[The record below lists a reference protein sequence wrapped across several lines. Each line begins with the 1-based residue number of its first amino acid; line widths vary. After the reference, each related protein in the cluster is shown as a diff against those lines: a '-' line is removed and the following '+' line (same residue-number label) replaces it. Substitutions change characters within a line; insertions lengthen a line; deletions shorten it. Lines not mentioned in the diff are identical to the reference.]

1 MNFSVMRFPG
11 NSRNITE
18 TSQVFMG
25 HDPHTK
31 THSGVRIVLGYPNQD
46 TWEDIG
52 HRINS
57 IFTLRGN
64 EGRESSGDRG
74 VNHIHHTSI
83 NPYTALN
90 SVLTT
95 DSTSN
100 NEGNYEGLCTE
111 ESTLRCTD
119 ADNSVFV

>member
-1 MNFSVMRFPG
+1 MTHEFLCNEVPR

-46 TWEDIG
+46 TWEDTG
-52 HRINS
+52 HRIDS
-57 IFTLRGN
+57 LRGN

-74 VNHIHHTSI
+74 VNHIHHTPV
-83 NPYTALN
+83 NPHTAIISL
-90 SVLTT
+90 LTT
-95 DSTSN
+95 DSTN
-100 NEGNYEGLCTE
+100 ITII
-111 ESTLRCTD
+111 TLLYSED
-119 ADNSVFV
+119 KLE

>member
-1 MNFSVMRFPG
+1 
-11 NSRNITE
+11 
-18 TSQVFMG
+18 MG

-52 HRINS
+52 HWINS

-64 EGRESSGDRG
+64 EGKESSDDRG

-83 NPYTALN
+83 NPHTAIISL
-90 SVLTT
+90 LTT

-100 NEGNYEGLCTE
+100 DEGNYEGLRTE
-111 ESTLRCTD
+111 ESTPRCTD